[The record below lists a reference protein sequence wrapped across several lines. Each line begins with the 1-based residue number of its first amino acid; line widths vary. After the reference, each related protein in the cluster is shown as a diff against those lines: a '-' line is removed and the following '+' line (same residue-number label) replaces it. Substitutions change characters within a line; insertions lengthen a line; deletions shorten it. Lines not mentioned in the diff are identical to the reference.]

1 MTSSAFKTSSRLILS
16 GSLIAMIFAL
26 QSFRHEKIF
35 NANRVS
41 DFTLRNVDGKY
52 LSLKDYHD
60 AKGFIIVFTSN
71 SCPFAKLYAG
81 RMNEMNTIYKTQHIP
96 LLAINSLDTTL
107 FANESFAAMK
117 EHAKSAGFN
126 FPYLHDPMQTVLK
139 EFKADRT
146 PEAFVIWKENNR
158 WKIEYQGAI
167 DDNGAEPGKVTHHY
181 VTDAI
186 DELLSGKQVTTAET
200 HSVGCTIFC
209 RKS

>member
-1 MTSSAFKTSSRLILS
+1 MTRPVFKTSCKLIVS
-16 GSLIAMIFAL
+16 CSFIVMIFVL

-35 NANRVS
+35 NANTVP
-41 DFTLRNVDGKY
+41 DFTLQNVDGKY
-52 LSLKDYHD
+52 ISLKDYRD

-71 SCPFAKLYAG
+71 SCPFAKLYTD
-81 RMNEMNTIYKTQHIP
+81 RMNALNETYKTEHIP

-107 FANESFAAMK
+107 LENESFAAMK

-126 FPYLHDPMQTVLK
+126 FPYLHDPMQIVVK

-146 PEAFVIWKENNR
+146 PEAFVVWKEHNR
-158 WKIEYQGAI
+158 WKIKYRGAI
-167 DDNGAEPGKVTHHY
+167 DDNGAEPDKVTRHY

-186 DELLSGKQVTTAET
+186 DELLSGKEVTTAET
-200 HSVGCTIFC
+200 HSVGCKIYC

>member
-1 MTSSAFKTSSRLILS
+1 VTSSVFKTSCRLIVS
-16 GSLIAMIFAL
+16 GGFIVLIFAL

-35 NANRVS
+35 NASTVS

-52 LSLKDYHD
+52 LSLKDYND

-71 SCPFAKLYAG
+71 SCPFAKLYTG
-81 RMNEMNTIYKTQHIP
+81 RMNELNKKYKTQHIP

-117 EHAKSAGFN
+117 EHAKSSGFN
-126 FPYLHDPMQTVLK
+126 FPYLHDPMQMVLK

-146 PEAFVIWKENNR
+146 PEAFIIWKVNNR
-158 WKIEYQGAI
+158 WKIEYHGAI
-167 DDNGAEPGKVTHHY
+167 DDNGAEPDKVTQHY
-181 VTDAI
+181 VNDAI